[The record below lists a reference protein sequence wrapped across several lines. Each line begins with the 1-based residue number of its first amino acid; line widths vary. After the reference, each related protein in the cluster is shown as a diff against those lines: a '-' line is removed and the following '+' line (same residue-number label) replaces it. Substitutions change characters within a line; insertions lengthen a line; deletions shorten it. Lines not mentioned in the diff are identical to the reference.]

1 MNKDKALESV
11 NEIKELMEKSS
22 RFVSLSGFT
31 AIIAGI
37 YALAGAYTVAHVLTP
52 DTRLIVAL
60 QTSIVIAALVFGASA
75 ITAIILSYYK
85 SKRISQKFF
94 SRLTYRALWH
104 FALPLFAGG
113 ALCLSM
119 LWNGYYG
126 ILSSAMLVFYGL
138 AQVNVSKYSYSSL
151 AWLGYAFILLGIVD
165 SIVGGHSLLFWSI
178 GFGGFH
184 IIYGI
189 LFYICIEKKK

>member
-37 YALAGAYTVAHVLTP
+37 YALAGACTVAHVLTP

-60 QTSIVIAALVFGASA
+60 QTSIVVAALVFVASA

-104 FALPLFAGG
+104 FVLPLFAGG
-113 ALCLSM
+113 VLCLSM

-138 AQVNVSKYSYSSL
+138 AQVNVSKYSYASL